1 MTKKVKVGVVGAGR
15 GSGMVEIMSK
25 HPDAELVAVCDKYV
39 PALDRCR
46 SIADANNQKI
56 ETYTDYDKF
65 LSHDMDA
72 IVLANYANEHAPF
85 AIKALES
92 GRHVVSEVLAVENM
106 AEAVALAEAV
116 EKSGKIYSYA
126 ENYCYFKSTLEMK
139 KLYKSGALGEF
150 QHGEGEYVHDCESI
164 WHLITYGERNHWRN
178 WTPATFYCT
187 HAAGPIMTIT
197 GLRPEKVVAF
207 ETPNISSRE
216 YGRIAGDGSMILCQM
231 SNGGTAKFLQGGY
244 RRSPDSIWYSVYGT
258 NGMVES
264 DRFGST
270 IDKVNYY
277 SHESKELKSYIP
289 EIISESELAKTTFGH
304 GGSDFYTMD
313 YFLDAILD
321 RRGKE
326 EIIDVYQALDMTIV
340 GTIGFRSIMEG
351 NIPLEIPDL
360 RDKSIREKYRNDHYC
375 CNPKYSGEGEPI
387 ASSRFEKVE
396 IKDEVYDRIR
406 EEYNKAVEK

>member
-1 MTKKVKVGVVGAGR
+1 MTQKVKVGVVGAGR

-39 PALDRCR
+39 PALDRCK

-326 EIIDVYQALDMTIV
+326 EIINVYQALDMTIV

-360 RDKSIREKYRNDHYC
+360 RDKSVREKYRNDHYC
-375 CNPKYSGEGEPI
+375 CNPKYAGEGEPI